1 MNITIKIDEANKDVY
16 TIMVNHENGIK
27 TSYDLTYREL
37 YHLNTTITNIVNQI
51 ENNYN
56 N

>member
-1 MNITIKIDEANKDVY
+1 MDITVKLDETNKNAY
-16 TIMVNHENGIK
+16 TIVVNHENGIK
-27 TSYDLTYREL
+27 TSYDLTFREL

-56 N
+56 K